1 VISWRLTVRRSAAA
15 AILSVL
21 AVSSAGCAGGQ
32 AGAPDGAGPAPTAGP
47 GTGSTAGAAPA
58 GQPRGLFAAPQPW
71 TKDVSGLAP
80 SERSDDIIGAL
91 NEMGGWGNGNAL
103 QIDFGM
109 ALLVADGSAP
119 RQTVTGPADGYCFD
133 GPACDPVPLD
143 MPLPEGG
150 NTEGSPDYTCDP
162 SADDCH
168 LLVVEPA
175 TRKLF
180 ELYNATRDG
189 ENFTARA
196 AFVWDLTKSYPDGM
210 RGDQCTS
217 ADAAGFP
224 VAGLL
229 TTADEVARGD
239 VPHAL
244 RFILPNERMKAG
256 VFVHPAGHA
265 GGPSSDN
272 PNAPPY
278 GVRFRLKAAFDESA
292 FNPSERVVLT
302 ALKTHGMLLSDGGN
316 IPLTFADDRLS
327 DAKWAQLG
335 IQAQSFNSIGPENFE
350 VVDLGPEIPLT
361 YECARTP

>member
-1 VISWRLTVRRSAAA
+1 MRFSRSAFRRSSCVAVLAALAVAGTACASDPSGRAGGAGEPAPDPFAAA
-15 AILSVL
+15 TST
-21 AVSSAGCAGGQ
+21 AVPG
-32 AGAPDGAGPAPTAGP
+32 AGA
-47 GTGSTAGAAPA
+47 
-58 GQPRGLFAAPQPW
+58 RGLFDAPQPW

-80 SERSDDIIGAL
+80 SDRSDEIIGAL
-91 NEMGGWGNGNAL
+91 KEMGGWGNGNAL
-103 QIDFGM
+103 QIDFGI

-119 RQTVTGPADGYCFD
+119 RQAITAPADGYCYD
-133 GPACDPVPLD
+133 GPDCDPVPLD

-150 NTEGSPDYTCDP
+150 NTEGSADYACDP
-162 SADDCH
+162 SSDDCH
-168 LLVVEPA
+168 VLVVEPA

-180 ELYNATRDG
+180 ELYNATRGG

-196 AFVWDLTKSYPDGM
+196 AFVWDLTKAYPDGM

-224 VAGLL
+224 IAGLL
-229 TTADEVARGD
+229 TTADEVARGE

-256 VFVHPAGHA
+256 VYVHPAGHA

-278 GVRFRLKAAFDESA
+278 GVRFRLKAAFDESP
-292 FNPSERVVLT
+292 FNPSERVALK

-316 IPLTFADDRLS
+316 IPLTFADDRLAR
-327 DAKWAQLG
+327 AKWSDLG

-361 YECARTP
+361 YDCARNP